1 MKGMLRRRRLLIALV
16 IVLAV
21 VAAVA
26 VPAYGFFTRDDPTTY
41 ASPVDHFKY
50 GSIGAEQERGVPYYI
65 WAVLPEVFPDLLPP
79 GKGDGYE
86 RFGFIFEPGH
96 DRPIGTSFRK
106 KPIGL
111 VGLNCAACH
120 VGTIRAS
127 ADAKPQIVLG
137 MPADGLRLQEY
148 ANFLRRAGRDPR
160 FNADTLM
167 AAIERKFP
175 HISWGE
181 NFLYRHVVVRET
193 KKALHEIDEDFA
205 WTDRRP
211 PVGPGRVDTFNPWKQ
226 HFHIL
231 TNADTTVGTADFPSI
246 WDQRIRKGL
255 YLHWDGNNNSLGER
269 NLSATLVAGATEDSL
284 DEDSLDRLVT
294 WLQTLPAP
302 KFPQNRIDAALT
314 AKGEPLYEEH
324 CGSCHELGGA
334 KIGQVTPIAQIG
346 TDPERLHSFT
356 AGLVPHMNGIGK
368 GREWAFTHYRK
379 TQGYANAPL
388 DGIWARA
395 PYLHNGSVP
404 TLRALLFPD
413 ERPTVFWT
421 GYDVYDWKDLGFVSS
436 GPAAEQAGFR
446 FDTRVRGNGNEGHT
460 YGTEL
465 TPAQREAI
473 LEYLK
478 EK

>member
-1 MKGMLRRRRLLIALV
+1 MEGMLRRRRLLIALV

-21 VAAVA
+21 VAAVG
-26 VPAYGFFTRDDPTTY
+26 VPAYGFFTRDEPATY
-41 ASPVDHFKY
+41 ANPVDHFKY

-65 WAVLPEVFPDLLPP
+65 WAVLPTVFHDRLPK
-79 GKGDGYE
+79 GEGDGYA
-86 RFGFIFEPGH
+86 RFGFIYEPGH
-96 DRPIGTSFRK
+96 DRPIGTSYRK

-120 VGTIRAS
+120 TSTMRAS
-127 ADAKPQIVLG
+127 AGAPRQIVLG
-137 MPADGLRLQEY
+137 MPADGLRLQDY
-148 ANFLRRAGRDPR
+148 ANFLRGAGRDPR

-167 AAIERKFP
+167 AAIERRFP

-181 NFLYRHVVVRET
+181 RFLYRHVVIRET

-211 PVGPGRVDTFNPWKQ
+211 PTGAGRVDTFNPWKQ
-226 HFHIL
+226 HFEIL
-231 TNADTTVGTADFPSI
+231 TDADTTVGTADFPSI
-246 WDQRIRKGL
+246 WDQKERKGL
-255 YLHWDGNNNSLGER
+255 YLHWDGNNNSLSER

-284 DEDSLDRLVT
+284 DEDSLERLVR

-302 KFPQNRIDAALT
+302 AFPRNRIDTARAAR
-314 AKGEPLYEEH
+314 GEPLYKEH
-324 CGSCHELGGA
+324 CASCHDLGGA
-334 KIGQVTPIAQIG
+334 RIGQVTPLAQIR
-346 TDPERLHSFT
+346 TDPERLRSFT
-356 AGLVPHMNGIGK
+356 PELVPHMNGIGK

-413 ERPTVFWT
+413 ERPEVFWT

-436 GPAAEQAGFR
+436 GPAAERAGFR
-446 FDTRVRGNGNEGHT
+446 FDTRVRGNGNGGHT
-460 YGTEL
+460 YGSEL

-478 EK
+478 TT